1 MFCRKVSWRHAC
13 RRGCACEKTE
23 QAAPCSPAAACLPRA
38 AARFRRP
45 NGLFCRPER
54 AVWRSKTP
62 CFAMCWPTGGCAA
75 CGTSGENFT
84 NRAPLRRPGPWLRRG
99 MVRLPPSVAD
109 GAVGAGLL
117 DVALLKTP
125 KHLAKVIKCCIFAE
139 DKLHSGNC
147 EQARFPLAC
156 IIFAGRYVAPGN
168 PQRRRCAHR
177 FSVSAR
183 LHNLCGS
190 LPARGSRRG
199 KPAPRRQPAF
209 AASQSAPTTVRL

>member
-38 AARFRRP
+38 AARSRRP

-75 CGTSGENFT
+75 CVTSGENFT

-99 MVRLPPSVAD
+99 EVSLPPSVAD

-117 DVALLKTP
+117 VVALLKTP

-156 IIFAGRYVAPGN
+156 IIFAEDMSRPEIRSGDD
-168 PQRRRCAHR
+168 AHI
-177 FSVSAR
+177 VSAFPPA
-183 LHNLCGS
+183 HNLCGS